1 MQFSPL
7 VDFTDLSPNYNDRNQ
22 EIIYN
27 IPHCTAVMITAK
39 RIGEIFEKPS
49 RNASCNYG
57 LGYDG
62 KIVGV
67 VPENKRSWCTSS
79 QWVDQRGITFEIASE
94 NTAPYKMSEVAF
106 ENWKKLSVD
115 IMIRYGKTKLIYI
128 PDKDKAKAYKPAKNE
143 MVIMLHRWFA
153 AKACPGEWLVQRLPE
168 AVAEINARVAA
179 ASQAAVVKPSNA
191 EEYTVKKGDSLSK
204 IGVLYGFTADEL
216 AAYNGIKNKNLI
228 HPGQV
233 IKIPPREKEAL
244 TPARAADILQK
255 VKENT
260 PGGLTATEINEAFDM
275 AIKLLREQ
283 K

>member
-1 MQFSPL
+1 MQFSNL
-7 VDFTDLSPNYNDRNQ
+7 IDFTDLSPNYNDRTE

-57 LGYDG
+57 LGSDG

-94 NTAPYKMSEVAF
+94 NKAPYKMSEAAF

-128 PDKDKAKAYKPAKNE
+128 PDKAQAKAYKPKANE

-153 AKACPGEWLVQRLPE
+153 AKACPGEWLIQRLPE

-179 ASQAAVVKPSNA
+179 ASQAADVNA
-191 EEYTVKKGDSLSK
+191 EEYTVKSGDTLSK
-204 IGVLYGFTADEL
+204 IGVLYGFTSDEL
-216 AAYNGIKNKNLI
+216 AAYNGIKNPNLI
-228 HPGQV
+228 RPGQV
-233 IKIPPREKEAL
+233 IKIPPREKETL
-244 TPARAADILQK
+244 TPAKAADILQK
-255 VKENT
+255 VKNGT
-260 PGGLTATEINEAFDM
+260 PGGLTTTEINEAFDM

>member
-179 ASQAAVVKPSNA
+179 ASQAAVVNA
-191 EEYTVKKGDSLSK
+191 EKYTVKKGDSLSK

>member
-57 LGYDG
+57 LGCDG

-153 AKACPGEWLVQRLPE
+153 AKACPGEWLIQRLPE

-179 ASQAAVVKPSNA
+179 ASQAAVVNA
-191 EEYTVKKGDSLSK
+191 EKYTVKKGDSLSK

-216 AAYNGIKNKNLI
+216 AAYNGITNKNLI
-228 HPGQV
+228 HPGDV
-233 IKIPPREKEAL
+233 IKIPPKEKEAL

>member
-57 LGYDG
+57 LGCDG
-62 KIVGV
+62 KIVGI

-128 PDKDKAKAYKPAKNE
+128 PDKEKAKAYKPAKNE

-153 AKACPGEWLVQRLPE
+153 AKACPGEWLIQRLPE

-179 ASQAAVVKPSNA
+179 ASQAAVVEPSNA
-191 EEYTVKKGDSLSK
+191 EEYTVKSGDNLSK

-228 HPGQV
+228 HPGDV

>member
-1 MQFSPL
+1 MTFSNL
-7 VDFTDLSPNYNDRNQ
+7 TDFTDLSPNHSGQRTQ
-22 EIIYN
+22 PIIYN

-57 LGYDG
+57 LGSDG
-62 KIVGV
+62 KIVGI
-67 VPENKRSWCTSS
+67 VPEEFRSWCTSS
-79 QWVDQRGITFEIASE
+79 NWVDQRGITFEIASE
-94 NTAPYKMSEVAF
+94 NTAPYKMSEAAF

-153 AKACPGEWLVQRLPE
+153 AKACPGEWLIQRLPE

-179 ASQAAVVKPSNA
+179 ASQAAVVNA
-191 EEYTVKKGDSLSK
+191 EKYTVKKGDSLSK

-216 AAYNGIKNKNLI
+216 AAYNGITNKNLI

-233 IKIPPREKEAL
+233 IKIPPKEKEAL

>member
-1 MQFSPL
+1 
-7 VDFTDLSPNYNDRNQ
+7 
-22 EIIYN
+22 
-27 IPHCTAVMITAK
+27 MITAK

-57 LGYDG
+57 LGCDG

-153 AKACPGEWLVQRLPE
+153 AKACPGEWLIQRLPE

-179 ASQAAVVKPSNA
+179 ASQAADVNA
-191 EEYTVKKGDSLSK
+191 EEYTVKKGDILSK
-204 IGVLYGFTADEL
+204 IGALYGFTEDEL
-216 AAYNGIKNKNLI
+216 AAYNGISNPNKI
-228 HPGQV
+228 YPGDV